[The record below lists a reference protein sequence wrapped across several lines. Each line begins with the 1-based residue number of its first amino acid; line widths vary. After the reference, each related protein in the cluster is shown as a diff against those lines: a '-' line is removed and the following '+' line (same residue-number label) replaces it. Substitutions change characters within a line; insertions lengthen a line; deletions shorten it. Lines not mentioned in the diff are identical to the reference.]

1 MYLPAAFASTDPAHA
16 LRLMREHPLA
26 TLTSMGD
33 DGFPFATP
41 LPLHVQALSPQ
52 DGGMPF
58 TLLGHLAKA
67 NPHCKLLDAQPQAL
81 VCFQGPHAYMSPS
94 VYPDARRVPTWS
106 YLTVHCQVRVQWIDG
121 VADKDRLLKALIG
134 DHEPAYAAQWRAQ
147 DAQWAH
153 AMLQGVRAMQLHVVG
168 WQCKLKLNQHRP
180 ESHAAMHSAY
190 AQGTPHEQALAQ
202 WMQDLGMVPQAL
214 PAEAPRP
221 VTAA

>member
-1 MYLPAAFASTDPAHA
+1 MYVPAAFASTHLEHA
-16 LRLMREHPLA
+16 LRLMRTHPFA

-41 LPLHVQALSPQ
+41 LPLHVQVPHHEAS
-52 DGGMPF
+52 GEPF

-67 NPHCKLLDAQPQAL
+67 NPHCKLLEQQPQAL
-81 VCFQGPHAYMSPS
+81 VCFQGPQAYMSPS

-106 YLTVHCQVRVQWIDG
+106 YLAVHCKVRVHWIDAT
-121 VADKDRLLKALIG
+121 ADKDRLLKALIG

-153 AMLQGVRAMQLHVVG
+153 AMLQGVRAMRLEVVD

-180 ESHAAMHSAY
+180 EAHAAMHATY
-190 AQGTPHEQALAQ
+190 AQGTPDAQALAR
-202 WMQDLGMVPQAL
+202 WMEDLGMVPPTTLLDSAQ
-214 PAEAPRP
+214 P
-221 VTAA
+221 

>member
-16 LRLMREHPLA
+16 LRLMRAHPFA

-41 LPLHVQALSPQ
+41 LPLHVQEGEA
-52 DGGMPF
+52 GAF

-67 NPHCKLLDAQPQAL
+67 NPHCKLLQAQPQAL
-81 VCFQGPHAYMSPS
+81 VCLHGPHAYMSPS

-106 YLTVHCQVRVQWIDG
+106 YLAVHCKVRVHWIEE
-121 VADKDRLLKALIG
+121 ASDKDRLLKALIG

-153 AMLQGVRAMQLHVVG
+153 AMLQGVRAMQLEVVQ

-180 ESHAAMHSAY
+180 EAHAAMHAAY
-190 AQGTPHEQALAQ
+190 ARGTPDEQALAR
-202 WMQDLGMVPQAL
+202 WMEDLGLAD
-214 PAEAPRP
+214 AFCRP
-221 VTAA
+221 G

>member
-1 MYLPAAFASTDPAHA
+1 MYLPAAFASENLDHA
-16 LRLMREHPLA
+16 LRLMRDYPFA
-26 TLTSMGD
+26 TLTSMGE
-33 DGFPFATP
+33 DGFPFASQ
-41 LPLHVQALSPQ
+41 LPLHVQATE
-52 DGGMPF
+52 GGGF

-67 NPHCKLLDAQPQAL
+67 NPHCKLLQAQPQAL

-106 YLTVHCQVRVQWIDG
+106 YLALHCQVKVQWIEG
-121 VADKDRLLKALIG
+121 VANTDRLLKALIG

-153 AMLQGVRAMQLHVVG
+153 AMLQGVRAMELQVVG

-190 AQGTPHEQALAQ
+190 AQGTPDEQALAQ
-202 WMQDLGMVPQAL
+202 WMQDLGMVPPVQ
-214 PAEAPRP
+214 PAAGS
-221 VTAA
+221 VL